1 MKKYLI
7 KLKSLFVKSPE
18 KEFTW
23 TVEDFEAAK
32 KWAKSNPDPD
42 DPSRTIW
49 ERAYASN
56 WNESAYILA
65 EINKFIKNKTKDK
78 TTV

>member
-32 KWAKSNPDPD
+32 KWAKSHQDPD

-56 WNESAYILA
+56 RNESAYILA